1 MPSHLQNPG
10 RLRVSAQA
18 LSWPKRVAARAR
30 NRGQEIMAIRNRV
43 VAFTMALAAVT
54 YLDRV
59 CIGVLQTKISADLDL
74 SRVQMG
80 YIFSAFAVAYA
91 AFGVPLARWADRDGA
106 RKVLTYVVL
115 VWSAFTMATA
125 LAWNFVSMAVI
136 RFLFGIG
143 EAGAWPSV
151 ARVYSRWIPL
161 SSRGRIQ
168 GIFFAGAHLSG
179 GVTPLVVMAMAG
191 WLQWRMIFIVFGA
204 VGALWAVCWHI
215 WFRDEPRDHPSV
227 SAEERD
233 HIEATR
239 GLATTTQ
246 ETGSWTRV
254 FKTPTVAPLC
264 IQAFANSYGFYFF
277 ITWLPTY
284 LAQARGMKGAELA
297 IFSGLPLMLSF
308 VADLTGGEG
317 SDKLARR
324 IGLRAARRAFGT
336 GGYVLAAGS
345 IFLATQLP
353 SGFAAGLLIAIGG
366 ACSMLTLAPAWA
378 TAVDVGGR
386 HAGVTAGTM
395 NTIGQVGGI
404 LSPIVL
410 AYIVDATN
418 NWNLPLL
425 VLAGIYGVAA
435 LAWLAIN
442 PDQRVEAV

>member
-1 MPSHLQNPG
+1 MA
-10 RLRVSAQA
+10 V
-18 LSWPKRVAARAR
+18 R
-30 NRGQEIMAIRNRV
+30 NKV
-43 VAFTMALAAVT
+43 VAFTLALAAIT

-59 CIGVLQTKISADLDL
+59 CISILAPQISAELGL

-80 YIFSAFAVAYA
+80 YIFSAFAISYA
-91 AFGVPLARWADRDGA
+91 AFGVPAAWWADRDGA
-106 RKVLTYVVL
+106 RKVLSLVVL

-125 LAWNFVSMAVI
+125 VAWNFLSMVAI

-161 SSRGRIQ
+161 VERGRIQ

-179 GVTPLVVMAMAG
+179 GVTPLVVAALAG
-191 WLQWRMIFIVFGA
+191 WLEWRMIFIAFGLA
-204 VGALWAVCWHI
+204 GMAWVVCWYA
-215 WFRDEPRDHPSV
+215 WFRDEPREHRAV
-227 SAEERD
+227 SSQERD
-233 HIEATR
+233 YIEATR
-239 GLATTTQ
+239 GIGPRKEHAP
-246 ETGSWTRV
+246 GGWTAV

-284 LAQARGMKGAELA
+284 LAQAHGMKGTEWA

-324 IGLRAARRAFGT
+324 IGLRPARRAFGV

-345 IFLATQLP
+345 IFLATQLA
-353 SGFAAGLLIAIGG
+353 SGFAAGLFIAIGG

-395 NTIGQVGGI
+395 NTVGQVGGI
-404 LSPIVL
+404 LSPLVL
-410 AYIVDATN
+410 AYLVDATG
-418 NWNLPLL
+418 NWNTPLL
-425 VLAGIYGVAA
+425 VLAAIYGIAA
-435 LAWLAIN
+435 IAWLTIN
-442 PDQRVEAV
+442 PEQRVERA

>member
-1 MPSHLQNPG
+1 M
-10 RLRVSAQA
+10 RFAV
-18 LSWPKRVAARAR
+18 
-30 NRGQEIMAIRNRV
+30 RNRV

-59 CIGVLQTKISADLDL
+59 CIAVLAPKISAELAL
-74 SRVQMG
+74 SRIEMG

-91 AFGVPLARWADRDGA
+91 AFGVPAAWWADRDGA
-106 RKVLTYVVL
+106 RRVLTWVVL

-125 LAWNFVSMAVI
+125 IAWNFVSMAVI

-161 SSRGRIQ
+161 AERGRIQ

-179 GVTPLVVMAMAG
+179 GLTPLVVTAIAG
-191 WLQWRMIFIVFGA
+191 WLQWRAIFLVFGLIG
-204 VGALWAVCWHI
+204 VVWAVCWHA
-215 WFRDEPRDHPSV
+215 WFRDEPRDHRAV

-233 HIEATR
+233 HIEAAR
-239 GLATTTQ
+239 GLAAIPDKSP
-246 ETGSWTRV
+246 GGWIAV

-264 IQAFANSYGFYFF
+264 VQAFANSYGFYFF

-284 LAQARGMKGAELA
+284 LAQAHGMKGAELA

-317 SDKLARR
+317 SDKLARMVSR
-324 IGLRAARRAFGT
+324 RAARRLFGV
-336 GGYVLAAGS
+336 GGYVLAAIA
-345 IFLATQLP
+345 IFLATRLHT
-353 SGFAAGLLIAIGG
+353 GFMAGLLIAVGG

-395 NTIGQVGGI
+395 NTVGQVGGI

-410 AYIVDATN
+410 AYLVDATN
-418 NWNLPLL
+418 DWNLPLL
-425 VLAGIYGVAA
+425 VLAGIYAVAGVA
-435 LAWLAIN
+435 WLMVN
-442 PDQRVEAV
+442 PDQRVESTANA